1 MVIEAEHD
9 SSAFCVSLGRNKQAL
24 CLRALESRIATM
36 LVKTRRARSRS
47 DGPRRPHWT
56 RGRRSTAT
64 RVLLQDVSAVAD
76 SVLRIGSQARFGRP
90 ATPALTPEQQL
101 AHNRAQWDAYPCT
114 RVYGAGFETEFHSD
128 AAFAGE

>member
-1 MVIEAEHD
+1 
-9 SSAFCVSLGRNKQAL
+9 
-24 CLRALESRIATM
+24 M

-56 RGRRSTAT
+56 RGRRSASA
-64 RVLLQDVSAVAD
+64 RAFLQSVSAVAD
-76 SVLRIGSQARFGRP
+76 SVLRVGSLARFGRQ
-90 ATPALTPEQQL
+90 ATPARTPELQL

-114 RVYGAGFETEFHSD
+114 RVYGAEFETEFYPD